1 VKFHRDE
8 TDGGILI
15 FTPDNQIDSYD
26 GSPVLD
32 EVLKTIGEGASQVI
46 VDCSALGYISSVGL
60 TTLIRLHKRAA
71 ERGGH
76 VKLAHV
82 SRALARL
89 LTITRLDQVFLSY
102 ATVDDARAAFRTE
115 AGT

>member
-1 VKFHRDE
+1 VKFERDE

-32 EVLKTIGEGASQVI
+32 EVLTTIGDGASQVI
-46 VDCSALGYISSVGL
+46 VDCSALGYMSSVGL

-102 ATVDDARAAFRTE
+102 ATVEDARVAFRAE
-115 AGT
+115 AST